1 MGKLAEARQTVP
13 AKGAISTLSE
23 NKLFCLAI
31 QVVLVSETTYFPLQ
45 NNLFSS
51 SKQLKFQKSMRT
63 AHVWAEGDEREL
75 CQSANSRHLA
85 EREKSQ
91 REAGERAKAALP
103 PCRNN
108 SRSRPLPRGQG
119 SKGA

>member
-1 MGKLAEARQTVP
+1 
-13 AKGAISTLSE
+13 
-23 NKLFCLAI
+23 
-31 QVVLVSETTYFPLQ
+31 
-45 NNLFSS
+45 
-51 SKQLKFQKSMRT
+51 MRT

-91 REAGERAKAALP
+91 REAGERARAALP

-108 SRSRPLPRGQG
+108 SCSRSLPRGQG